1 MLLGTYTIN
10 DEVVYSISIE
20 ELKDG
25 VWGPYA
31 GTDVQMEFVRIDPFV
46 RTTLKKKGGAFVAEF
61 TIPDVYGVYQ
71 FKVDYVRTGLTRLYS
86 TTQYSVRPL
95 KHNQYERFIAS
106 AYPYYASSFSM
117 MAGVFVFSIVFLH
130 YKEDV
135 KAKAE

>member
-10 DEVVYSISIE
+10 DEVVYSIGIE

-46 RTTLKKKGGAFVAEF
+46 RTTLKNHNGNFKAEF

-71 FKVDYVRTGLTRLYS
+71 FKVSFALPPKGFYFWFIKKEGILCALLRFGL
-86 TTQYSVRPL
+86 
-95 KHNQYERFIAS
+95 
-106 AYPYYASSFSM
+106 FSL
-117 MAGVFVFSIVFLH
+117 FL
-130 YKEDV
+130 
-135 KAKAE
+135 A

>member
-10 DEVVYSISIE
+10 DEVVYSIGIE

-46 RTTLKKKGGAFVAEF
+46 RTTLKNHNGNFKAEF

-71 FKVDYVRTGLTRLYS
+71 FKVSFAPKRCSLVYQKGRHSLCIAQVWFVLSVLGL
-86 TTQYSVRPL
+86 
-95 KHNQYERFIAS
+95 
-106 AYPYYASSFSM
+106 
-117 MAGVFVFSIVFLH
+117 
-130 YKEDV
+130 D
-135 KAKAE
+135 

>member
-10 DEVVYSISIE
+10 DEVVYSIGIE

-46 RTTLKKKGGAFVAEF
+46 RTTLKNHNGNFKAEF

-71 FKVDYVRTGLTRLYS
+71 FKVSFASKGLFWFIKKEYILYA
-86 TTQYSVRPL
+86 L
-95 KHNQYERFIAS
+95 FRFGL
-106 AYPYYASSFSM
+106 FSLYT
-117 MAGVFVFSIVFLH
+117 I
-130 YKEDV
+130 
-135 KAKAE
+135 